1 MGNVSFHM
9 PITVAMGKILLV
21 KAISAYGQGLVF
33 ISDIVWITY
42 CSLWQFLYILTK
54 TLFFLAVLYIWV
66 KYFRYG
72 LFMLGQS
79 GVSCGRYC
87 SFG

>member
-54 TLFFLAVLYIWV
+54 TFLFGGIVYMGKIFSLWPFYAWAKWRFLWPL
-66 KYFRYG
+66 
-72 LFMLGQS
+72 L
-79 GVSCGRYC
+79 
-87 SFG
+87 